1 MRVKVVADSVWLV
14 APRAEPPSE
23 ATLEAPAR
31 QPCRAIHSL
40 ATLGARIGLDPP
52 NSKRRTPIGPREK
65 TMDGSDQHEAG
76 GYAAAAREHVYGF
89 NRATMWA
96 RDQMPSEASDQ
107 LAEFADLA
115 AALPQAFSQLSV
127 VLEQALA
134 DQVLSMDNM
143 TDESDPAMAVGV
155 ARLHLEEARGL
166 AVDLH
171 KHLNAARN
179 ATAHIISQGIDDG
192 QESMP
197 WDQP

>member
-1 MRVKVVADSVWLV
+1 
-14 APRAEPPSE
+14 
-23 ATLEAPAR
+23 
-31 QPCRAIHSL
+31 
-40 ATLGARIGLDPP
+40 
-52 NSKRRTPIGPREK
+52 
-65 TMDGSDQHEAG
+65 MDGSDQHEAG

-89 NRATMWA
+89 NRATRWA
-96 RDQMPSEASDQ
+96 RDQMPSETSDQ

-115 AALPQAFSQLSV
+115 AALPQAFSQLSG

-134 DQVLSMDNM
+134 DQVLSMDIM

-179 ATAHIISQGIDDG
+179 ATAHIISQSADDG
-192 QESMP
+192 QESMS

>member
-1 MRVKVVADSVWLV
+1 
-14 APRAEPPSE
+14 
-23 ATLEAPAR
+23 
-31 QPCRAIHSL
+31 
-40 ATLGARIGLDPP
+40 
-52 NSKRRTPIGPREK
+52 
-65 TMDGSDQHEAG
+65 MDGNDQHEAS

-96 RDQMPSEASDQ
+96 RDQMPSETSDQ

-115 AALPQAFSQLSV
+115 AALPQAFSQLSS
-127 VLEQALA
+127 VLDQALA

-143 TDESDPAMAVGV
+143 TDESDPSMAIGV

>member
-1 MRVKVVADSVWLV
+1 
-14 APRAEPPSE
+14 
-23 ATLEAPAR
+23 
-31 QPCRAIHSL
+31 
-40 ATLGARIGLDPP
+40 
-52 NSKRRTPIGPREK
+52 
-65 TMDGSDQHEAG
+65 MDGSDQHEASG
-76 GYAAAAREHVYGF
+76 NAAAAREHVYGF
-89 NRATMWA
+89 NRTTMWA
-96 RDQMPSEASDQ
+96 RDHMPAQTSDQ

-115 AALPQAFSQLSV
+115 AALPQAFSQLSS

-143 TDESDPAMAVGV
+143 TDESDPSMAIGV
-155 ARLHLEEARGL
+155 ARLHLEEARVL